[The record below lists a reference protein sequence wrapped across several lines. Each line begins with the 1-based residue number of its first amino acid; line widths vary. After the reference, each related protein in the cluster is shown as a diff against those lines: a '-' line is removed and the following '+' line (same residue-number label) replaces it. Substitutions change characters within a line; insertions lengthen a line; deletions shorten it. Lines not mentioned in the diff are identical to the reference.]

1 MFDGERAP
9 TRTRTDRTSSP
20 SSKASS
26 PTSTSPNPESD
37 EMFRKRSIPT
47 FLSSGMVIAALALA
61 ACGHDNGKSTASGS
75 STTGSEANSAQ
86 AATVVVEK
94 TNLGSILA
102 DGKDRTLYLF
112 LRDSGTTSACN
123 DACAAAW
130 PPLIASGTPTAGGGA
145 QASLVGTTKRSDGTS
160 QVTYNGHPVYRYS
173 GDQNPGDTAGQGLDA
188 FGATWYVL
196 SPAGDQVTSS
206 SGGGHGY

>member
-1 MFDGERAP
+1 
-9 TRTRTDRTSSP
+9 
-20 SSKASS
+20 
-26 PTSTSPNPESD
+26 
-37 EMFRKRSIPT
+37 MFRKRSIPRS
-47 FLSSGMVIAALALA
+47 LSSGLVIAALALA
-61 ACGHDNGKSTASGS
+61 ACGHDNGNSTTSGS
-75 STTGSEANSAQ
+75 STTGSKGKSAQ

-102 DGKDRTLYLF
+102 DGKHRTLYLF
-112 LRDSGTTSACN
+112 LKDSGTTSECN

-145 QASLVGTTKRSDGTS
+145 QASLVGTTTRSDGTS

>member
-1 MFDGERAP
+1 
-9 TRTRTDRTSSP
+9 
-20 SSKASS
+20 
-26 PTSTSPNPESD
+26 
-37 EMFRKRSIPT
+37 MFRKRSIPT
-47 FLSSGMVIAALALA
+47 FLKSGMVIAALVLA
-61 ACGHDNGKSTASGS
+61 ACGHDNGNSTTSGS
-75 STTGSEANSAQ
+75 ATTGSEGTSGAQ

-94 TNLGSILA
+94 TGLGSVLA

-112 LRDSGTTSACN
+112 LKDSGTTSECN

-145 QASLVGTTKRSDGTS
+145 QASLVGTTTRSDGTS